1 MRAYSDNR
9 ARLATIASIE
19 RNQKR
24 VDGFSNKTMRRAAQT
39 KPHIAKIGGF
49 WRVTPWKSG
58 TGSLYY
64 QAHVWAAR
72 MNAYAGV
79 ANGTSP
85 RTPT

>member
-1 MRAYSDNR
+1 MQAYIDNR
-9 ARLATIASIE
+9 ARLATVTSIE
-19 RNQKR
+19 TNQR
-24 VDGFSNKTMRRAAQT
+24 QAGFDNKTMRRADQT

-79 ANGTSP
+79 ANGVSP
-85 RTPT
+85 